1 MASQREVRG
10 LIASVMLVGHNVFD
24 MKRDDIVVLMDAAIF
39 TAVYRPNSYKRSG
52 LCVHL

>member
-1 MASQREVRG
+1 MTSQREVRG
-10 LIASVMLVGHNVFD
+10 LIASVMLAGHNMFN

-39 TAVYRPNSYKRSG
+39 TAVGRPDSDKRSG